1 MKRKLN
7 LRTTMLAFFVL
18 PGTVLLFCSLA
29 DILFRIPDII
39 VLVVGGC
46 MLVFWLFVLA
56 MLFRGKSE
64 TEDEMAVKNQSHAMM
79 CSWNI
84 TVLELAGCE
93 IYVIFTGKQIPLPAN
108 DLFAF
113 LLASMFLIYGV
124 MFLVLDK

>member
-1 MKRKLN
+1 
-7 LRTTMLAFFVL
+7 MLAFFVL
-18 PGTVLLFCSLA
+18 PGTVLLFFSLA

-84 TVLELAGCE
+84 TVLELADCE